1 MGDRDTLL
9 VSLYAPEWLATVPRC
24 FFHMVFSFLL
34 RRTRIGEFWK
44 MALSN
49 SALILQGTS
58 SKFTAS
64 KFLATVSHMFQV
76 STTQYVQEKPE
87 IAVWIQQ
94 WICDKWT
101 TSSHLCSLWSW
112 TGHGFCAEGSFA
124 TASSLVK
131 KRETIPYRKQIL
143 QLIFFDCFSYFMGK
157 SMQ

>member
-1 MGDRDTLL
+1 
-9 VSLYAPEWLATVPRC
+9 
-24 FFHMVFSFLL
+24 MVFSFLL

-94 WICDKWT
+94 WICAN
-101 TSSHLCSLWSW
+101 
-112 TGHGFCAEGSFA
+112 GRPPPIFA
-124 TASSLVK
+124 VSEAGQVMAFVQK
-131 KRETIPYRKQIL
+131 EVL
-143 QLIFFDCFSYFMGK
+143 QLPVAWSRRERLFHTGNKYFS
-157 SMQ
+157 